1 MVYQKDQV
9 QEITDQINK
18 GAIGVLPTDT
28 LYGVVASIKQLEAV
42 ERVYTVKQRDRHK
55 ACIVLIAKLDD
66 LQLFGITVD
75 EYRDRLNEYWPGP
88 VSVVLPTG
96 TCPEHLCRKGPSL
109 AVRFPN
115 DPWLQSLL
123 ALTGPLIAPSA
134 NPETQPPATT
144 IAEAQQYFN
153 SDIDFYVDGGILA
166 GKAST
171 LISLVEPETTTLRA

>member
-1 MVYQKDQV
+1 MVCQKDQV
-9 QEITDQINK
+9 QEIAGQLNQ

-28 LYGVVASIKQLEAV
+28 LYGVVASVKQLEAV
-42 ERVYTVKQRDRHK
+42 ERVYTIKQRDRQK
-55 ACIVLIAKLDD
+55 ACIVLINKLED
-66 LQLFGITVD
+66 LQLFGIAVD

-88 VSVVLPTG
+88 ISVVLPTG

-109 AVRFPN
+109 AVRLPN

-134 NPETQPPATT
+134 NPESQPPATT
-144 IAEAQQYFN
+144 IAEAQQYFA
-153 SDIDFYVDGGILA
+153 DDVDFYVEGGTLA

-171 LISLVEPETTTLRA
+171 LISLAEPETTTLRP